1 MYKIKKRNKFSYRSF
16 FMLELG
22 YVVLLLFFYATQF
35 SDLSKGLANAY
46 AVFILAW
53 MILCLTSGI
62 HRLPGRDIYILLS
75 ILVLFI
81 ANVCVNINSTNLLD
95 AVKIG
100 AIFLFYFAGKS
111 TKINHFDTL
120 PEKSLVRVFVLLPV
134 FISIFDLYFR
144 SQAVGDVI
152 GDTTVAFFSNRNNA
166 VLYSVVSCWIL
177 VLANV
182 NRWAILA
189 HVVGCALVFKTLG
202 ALVAVGAAI
211 YLVYFGLNFLKLVV
225 LALILAALYFVVG
238 PELSQLSVFGRVQD
252 AVSGVTGAL
261 SASGGLLGLD
271 RMNYGELAHA
281 AGTKD
286 ISFIFRLK
294 HWINIINIYDA
305 GSIWHQLFGFGVDSS
320 LDLTDLN
327 LLPHNDYLRFFF
339 ELGPGLFFAFLGLNA
354 LIVWRIGR
362 TLLMIPAIFIF
373 VYCFSENIVNNFL
386 VMTLFYYMAGA
397 LTAQRPRLNTYLAPS
412 ATLANAP

>member
-1 MYKIKKRNKFSYRSF
+1 MYKEKKPAKYSYRSF
-16 FMLELG
+16 FMLEFG
-22 YVVLLLFFYATQF
+22 YVFLLLVFYATQF
-35 SDLSKGLANAY
+35 SDMSKDLANVY
-46 AVFILAW
+46 AVVILAW

-62 HRLPGRDIYILLS
+62 HRLPGRDIYILFG
-75 ILVLFI
+75 ILVLLAI
-81 ANVCVNINSTNLLD
+81 NISVNINSTNLLD

-111 TKINHFDTL
+111 TRSDHFDKL
-120 PEKSLVRVFVLLPV
+120 PGKLLVRVFVLLPV

-144 SQAVGDVI
+144 GQATGDAI

-177 VLANV
+177 ALANV
-182 NRWAILA
+182 NRWMILA
-189 HVVGCALVFKTLG
+189 YMVGCALVFKTLG
-202 ALVAVGAAI
+202 ALVAVGVAI
-211 YLVYFGLNFLKLVV
+211 YLVYFGLNFLKLMAIAVIF
-225 LALILAALYFVVG
+225 LALYFAIG
-238 PELSQLSVFGRVQD
+238 PELSELSVFGRMQD
-252 AVSGVTGAL
+252 AMSGVTGAL

-281 AGTKD
+281 AGTTD

-294 HWINIINIYDA
+294 HWINIINIYDT

-339 ELGPGLFFAFLGLNA
+339 ELGPGLFSAFLGLNA

-397 LTAQRPRLNTYLAPS
+397 LTAQRPRLNPYLAPS
-412 ATLANAP
+412 AAFANAP